1 VQDLIFFYALLC
13 MLVLLLYVDN
23 NVLYLNAFTVCFLL
37 FIAFF
42 IDIFLLL
49 FVIKTSLLEL
59 DEDKNYYKDDADK
72 YKTIHTEKAC
82 FPARNAGKK
91 LIEEHGEIN

>member
-1 VQDLIFFYALLC
+1 
-13 MLVLLLYVDN
+13 
-23 NVLYLNAFTVCFLL
+23 
-37 FIAFF
+37 
-42 IDIFLLL
+42 
-49 FVIKTSLLEL
+49 VIKTSLLEL